1 MKKRLC
7 LALLGGLVAGTQL
20 TACVPLVAGAAVGG
34 AALVA
39 SDRRT
44 SGAYVDD
51 QGIEVKLL
59 SQLSSRYPAAHININ
74 SYNRAVL
81 ITGEVPDEASRSQ
94 VELTVRAIPNVRK
107 VYNYTTLEPA
117 SPLSQRN
124 NDTWI
129 TTKVRARLIDGKNIP
144 SQTVKV
150 VTERGVTYLLGLVTE
165 AEGQA
170 VVDIVR
176 STSGVQKVVPLFET
190 LQSVPSAAS

>member
-1 MKKRLC
+1 MVRRQWF
-7 LALLGGLVAGTQL
+7 AVVAAVLLSSQL
-20 TACVPLVAGAAVGG
+20 TACFPIVAAGAVGG
-34 AALVA
+34 ALVV

-51 QGIEVKLL
+51 QGIEVKLA
-59 SQLSSRYPAAHININ
+59 SQMASRFPAAHININ

-81 ITGEVPDEASRSQ
+81 MTGEAPDEASRSQ
-94 VELTVRAIPNVRK
+94 IELMVRAIPNVRR
-107 VYNYTTLEPA
+107 VYNYMTIEPA
-117 SPLSQRN
+117 SPLTQRN

-129 TTKVRARLIDGKNIP
+129 TTKVRARFLDAKEVP

-165 AEGQA
+165 AEAQSVISVA
-170 VVDIVR
+170 R

-190 LQSVPSAAS
+190 LQSVPASR

>member
-1 MKKRLC
+1 MVRRQWF
-7 LALLGGLVAGTQL
+7 AVVAAVLLSSQL
-20 TACVPLVAGAAVGG
+20 TACFPIVAAGAVGG
-34 AALVA
+34 ALVV

-51 QGIEVKLL
+51 QGIEVKLA
-59 SQLSSRYPAAHININ
+59 SQMASRFPAAHININ

-81 ITGEVPDEASRSQ
+81 MTGEAPDEASRSQ
-94 VELTVRAIPNVRK
+94 IELMVRAIPNVRR
-107 VYNYTTLEPA
+107 VYNYMTIEPA
-117 SPLSQRN
+117 SPLTQRN

-129 TTKVRARLIDGKNIP
+129 TTKVRARFLDAKEVP

-165 AEGQA
+165 AEAQSVIA
-170 VVDIVR
+170 VAR

-190 LQSVPSAAS
+190 LQSVPASR